1 MTSRLIQWDP
11 VRIRI
16 DADALKSLVGNKIKL
31 DFTNRALRATL
42 DVGGAPAAASV
53 AVQAVNGGVTVSI
66 TLLPPPFLDLVISG
80 AEIVPDGIDLVL
92 SKGGF
97 DLPRKS
103 SS

>member
-16 DADALKSLVGNKIKL
+16 DADALKSLVGDKIKL
-31 DFTNRALRATL
+31 DFANRALRATL
-42 DVGGAPAAASV
+42 DVGGAPAAALV

-97 DLPRKS
+97 DLPRKTS
-103 SS
+103 S